1 MDGGKDALR
10 DVSFDGKP
18 SGYRDFRRKTL
29 LAIAGLE
36 DKHAHLAGPRLLS
49 RLSGEA
55 WRATEHLN
63 ISQLRSPDGF
73 MVVIKALDEH
83 YKFLPETELHE
94 SIDEFLFALKR
105 RQGEGATAFA
115 SRFRTQLARVE
126 TLISQERE
134 MTRSKRRR
142 TTEKPGDIPPVDEL
156 YESELEETASEGAGT
171 EHPAEPA
178 RPEAEPTSGTA
189 DASEAA
195 PPAAEPGQPARGP
208 GTASVTSSNRS
219 RKKQHSSYGSYE
231 KDWTKGPGQNAADAW
246 NLGDGAC

>member
-83 YKFLPETELHE
+83 LL
-94 SIDEFLFALKR
+94 
-105 RQGEGATAFA
+105 Q
-115 SRFRTQLARVE
+115 RVFN
-126 TLISQERE
+126 
-134 MTRSKRRR
+134 
-142 TTEKPGDIPPVDEL
+142 
-156 YESELEETASEGAGT
+156 Y
-171 EHPAEPA
+171 
-178 RPEAEPTSGTA
+178 
-189 DASEAA
+189 
-195 PPAAEPGQPARGP
+195 
-208 GTASVTSSNRS
+208 
-219 RKKQHSSYGSYE
+219 
-231 KDWTKGPGQNAADAW
+231 
-246 NLGDGAC
+246 